1 MIAAASFLFQINTG
15 NNGVD
20 VFPEGSF
27 TKDAFFIL
35 ENDFSFGV
43 VNHADIVIKG
53 DMSSPRCREPLRS

>member
-1 MIAAASFLFQINTG
+1 MVSLLVGGMIAASSFFFQINTG

-35 ENDFSFGV
+35 EDDFSFGV
-43 VNHADIVIKG
+43 VNHAVFIIKG
-53 DMSSPRCREPLRS
+53 DMSSP